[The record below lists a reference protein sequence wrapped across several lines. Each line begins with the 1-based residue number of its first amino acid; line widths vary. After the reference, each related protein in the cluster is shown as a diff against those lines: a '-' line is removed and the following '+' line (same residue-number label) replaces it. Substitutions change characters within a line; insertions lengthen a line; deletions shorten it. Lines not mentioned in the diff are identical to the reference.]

1 MEVDFLKLNDKIKAL
16 RARKGLTQKALSELT
31 GISIRTI
38 INYETYGKVP
48 KNRKALEA
56 LAKALDVDVS
66 YLAQDKKECALSND
80 DRISEETKTSL
91 LLYDATS
98 FISNTNISDKQK
110 EHFVLSINEAYWKFL
125 SKQRKGK

>member
-1 MEVDFLKLNDKIKAL
+1 MEFNDKIKAL

-31 GISIRTI
+31 GISVRTI
-38 INYETYGKVP
+38 INYEAYGKAP
-48 KNRKALEA
+48 KNQKVLNA

-66 YLAQDKKECALSND
+66 YLTQDKKGCALSTD

-110 EHFVLSINEAYWKFL
+110 EQFILSINEAYWKFL
-125 SKQRKGK
+125 SKQRKSK

>member
-1 MEVDFLKLNDKIKAL
+1 MELNDKIKAL

-48 KNRKALEA
+48 KNRKVLEA

>member
-1 MEVDFLKLNDKIKAL
+1 MELNDKIKAL

-48 KNRKALEA
+48 KNRKNRKALDA

-66 YLAQDKKECALSND
+66 YLAQDKKECALSTN

-98 FISNTNISDKQK
+98 FISNTNISDKRK
-110 EHFVLSINEAYWKFL
+110 EQFVLSINEAYWKFL

>member
-1 MEVDFLKLNDKIKAL
+1 MELNDKIKAL

-38 INYETYGKVP
+38 INYETYGKDP